1 MIEFMKSI
9 AKQAG
14 AIALAGQ
21 LELQKKRIH
30 TKGNA
35 RDLVTD
41 TDRAVEEFICS
52 RIREEYPQYGIF
64 GEETG
69 KSDSDSEYCF
79 IIDPIDGTASFVHN
93 LPNWCVSIGLH
104 KNGEPIAAVVYQPSM
119 NDLYYAEKGKGAY
132 LNGLRLHVSTCDT
145 LVESIVGTGFFC
157 LRAGWKEENNLKY
170 ISRIAP
176 LVCDLRKYGSAA
188 LDACLVARGSLDA
201 WWELCLAPYDIAAG
215 VLILTEAG
223 GKITDLH
230 GGSEYPH
237 KGIMGSNGA
246 IHSTL
251 LKFFEDHKD
260 LHY

>member
-69 KSDSDSEYCF
+69 KSDSSSEYCF

-104 KNGEPIAAVVYQPSM
+104 KNGEPVAAVVYQPVMDRESDNAIRVLTSGVELREIYVSDM
-119 NDLYYAEKGKGAY
+119 SGRTMRYNVNGYSASIKLPVPNGVYLVQVIGDKLTRTEK
-132 LNGLRLHVSTCDT
+132 V
-145 LVESIVGTGFFC
+145 I
-157 LRAGWKEENNLKY
+157 LK
-170 ISRIAP
+170 
-176 LVCDLRKYGSAA
+176 
-188 LDACLVARGSLDA
+188 
-201 WWELCLAPYDIAAG
+201 
-215 VLILTEAG
+215 
-223 GKITDLH
+223 
-230 GGSEYPH
+230 
-237 KGIMGSNGA
+237 
-246 IHSTL
+246 
-251 LKFFEDHKD
+251 
-260 LHY
+260 

>member
-69 KSDSDSEYCF
+69 KSDSVSEYCF

-104 KNGEPIAAVVYQPSM
+104 KNGEPVAAVVYQPVM
-119 NDLYYAEKGKGAY
+119 DDLYYAEKGKGAY
-132 LNGLRLHVSTCDT
+132 LNGLRLQVSTCDT

-157 LRAGWKEENNLKY
+157 LRAG
-170 ISRIAP
+170 
-176 LVCDLRKYGSAA
+176 
-188 LDACLVARGSLDA
+188 
-201 WWELCLAPYDIAAG
+201 
-215 VLILTEAG
+215 
-223 GKITDLH
+223 
-230 GGSEYPH
+230 
-237 KGIMGSNGA
+237 
-246 IHSTL
+246 
-251 LKFFEDHKD
+251 
-260 LHY
+260 